1 MTKTRTTATVRMYNV
16 GFGDAFVVTVSR
28 SKKVWRMLVDCG
40 VSRSSQARPI
50 AESVRAIID
59 DLIAVSPAGSP
70 PRLDVVVATHHHADH
85 IAGFADPAWEEV
97 EVGEVWVPF
106 IEDADDADARALR
119 TGQVQTAH
127 ALSALIGDASQRLAA
142 AEDPRARDA
151 LTLAAVFAANSSGN
165 DIARDRLLGQNGLS
179 FKNTPTVR
187 YVPAVDPVENV
198 VPTPIPRTVVH
209 LLGPSRDHDDL
220 KRMNPPKAVRWLQLT
235 AEERLADDEDQPPFE
250 PAYAVPFGAVDDEV
264 PSVLQE
270 AQKALNL
277 SPLADEADE
286 LLAASSVLERAVNN
300 TSVYFVLDVDGTR
313 LVFVGDSQYGAWK
326 HVLDDP
332 ESRALV
338 TDPAF
343 YKVGHHGSHN
353 ATPKE
358 YVTEELLGRGHVA
371 MMPFRLVPQWPSIP
385 EHKLLDELEE
395 LDTHVIRADDPEGP
409 DVTVDEG
416 GLWSEVTFTASARAS
431 RA

>member
-1 MTKTRTTATVRMYNV
+1 MTRAKTTATVRMYDV
-16 GFGDAFVVTVSR
+16 GFGDAFVVTVTR

-40 VSRSSQARPI
+40 VSRSSQTRPI

-59 DLIAVSPAGSP
+59 DLTAVAPAGSP

-97 EVGEVWVPF
+97 DVGEVWVPF
-106 IEDADDADARALR
+106 VEDPDDADVRALR
-119 TGQVQTAH
+119 SGQSRAAH
-127 ALSALIGDASQRLAA
+127 ALTALIDDATRRLAA
-142 AEDPRARDA
+142 DDDPHARDA
-151 LTLAAVFAANSSGN
+151 LAIAAVFAANSSGN
-165 DIARDRLLGQNGLS
+165 DVASDRLLGRNGLS
-179 FKNTPTVR
+179 FRNAPPVR
-187 YVPAVDPVENV
+187 YLPDVEPDRNV
-198 VPTPIPRTVVH
+198 IATTIPDTVVH
-209 LLGPSRDHDDL
+209 VLGPSREREDL
-220 KRMNPPKAVRWLQLT
+220 RRMNPPKAVRWLQL
-235 AEERLADDEDQPPFE
+235 AADERMDDVDDEHPPFE
-250 PAYAVPFGAVDDEV
+250 PAYTVPIGALETEV
-264 PSVLQE
+264 PQVLRD
-270 AQKALNL
+270 AQRALNL
-277 SPLADEADE
+277 SPIADEADE
-286 LLAASSVLERAVNN
+286 LLAASSLLENAVNN

-313 LVFVGDSQYGAWK
+313 LVFVGDSQYGAWR

-338 TDPAF
+338 TQPAF

-385 EHKLLDELEE
+385 EHKLLDELED

-409 DVTVDEG
+409 DVTVDED
-416 GLWSEVTFTASARAS
+416 GLWSEVTFTA
-431 RA
+431 